1 MIKAAGN
8 HDFGVN
14 ANHGTSIT
22 ANKYEPLFKHYYPQN
37 TYRGDIPSVHTRKS
51 YFYHLI
57 GNTTLIISLDSGYDT
72 DLGGEQAKWLDS
84 LLANHSHVPIKIVHY
99 HEPIYPAC
107 EFIYVETLNLAKK
120 YWVPLFDKYNVTVA
134 FENHAHSLKRTYPLR
149 DNKRAETGTLY
160 IGDGAWGAID
170 FP

>member
-22 ANKYEPLFKHYYPQN
+22 SNKHEPLFKHYYPQN
-37 TYRGDIPSVHTRKS
+37 TFRGQIPSVHARKS
-51 YFYHLI
+51 YFYHLV
-57 GNTTLIISLDSGYDT
+57 GNTTLLISLDSGYDT
-72 DLGGEQAKWLDS
+72 DLGGEQAEWLDA

-107 EFIYVETLNLAKK
+107 EFTYVETLNLAKK
-120 YWVPLFDKYNVTVA
+120 YWVPIFDKYNVTVA

-149 DNKRAETGTLY
+149 DNKKSETGTLY

-170 FP
+170 YP